1 MKKPEPLTSVAVVAT
16 RNGGPEVLLVRPW
29 RVRSPR
35 QHEVRIRVEATGI
48 SFADLLMC
56 QDRHPDRWF
65 PRRRR
70 TPLVPG
76 WDIVGIVESVGSE
89 VRDVRVGQ
97 RVAALSIVGAWAE
110 YAVVPA
116 AWVVPVPPKIE
127 SATAVCL
134 VLDYIT
140 AYQMLTRSASV
151 KRGDT
156 ILIQGAGGGVG
167 TALLQLARHLGVR
180 ALATDRERKRA
191 HIESAGGIL
200 IDFEHEDVVQRAR
213 ALTEGRGVDCA
224 FDGIG
229 DTASASLRALR
240 PGGRLVWYG
249 FGVLR
254 ARLIGVLALGL
265 LGSLCPGGKRTSIYS
280 IQWLARRHPD
290 WYREDLSTLL
300 ELVAEHEIAPSIAA
314 VLKLEEIPSALT
326 RLAGHGPPGKQ
337 VVAIAPSG
345 LTSAVS
351 DKASTGS
358 VALRV

>member
-1 MKKPEPLTSVAVVAT
+1 
-16 RNGGPEVLLVRPW
+16 
-29 RVRSPR
+29 
-35 QHEVRIRVEATGI
+35 
-48 SFADLLMC
+48 
-56 QDRHPDRWF
+56 
-65 PRRRR
+65 
-70 TPLVPG
+70 
-76 WDIVGIVESVGSE
+76 VGIVESVGAE
-89 VRDVRVGQ
+89 VRDVSVGQ

-127 SATAVCL
+127 STTAVCL

-151 KRGDT
+151 QRGDT

-200 IDFEHEDVVQRAR
+200 IDFEHEDVVDRAR
-213 ALTEGRGVDCA
+213 ALTEGRGVDYA

-240 PGGRLVWYG
+240 SGGQMVWYG

-254 ARLIGVLALGL
+254 AKLAGVLALGL
-265 LGSLCPGGKRTSIYS
+265 LGNFCPGSKHTSIYS

-300 ELVAEHEIAPSIAA
+300 ELLSEREIAPSIAA
-314 VLKLEEIPSALT
+314 VLKLEEVPSALAS
-326 RLAGHGPPGKQ
+326 LAGHGPPGKQ
-337 VVAIAPSG
+337 VIAIAPGG
-345 LTSAVS
+345 LTSVIPE
-351 DKASTGS
+351 KATAGS
-358 VALRV
+358 VGLRA